1 MNRAYRSEYYAHIRY
16 ASLMYSADEMKRWF
30 LMSQFAN
37 TGAWPE
43 YSPIRY
49 ERAEL
54 NRFRI
59 HFPHT
64 KYRYSAEKTD
74 CIFA

>member
-1 MNRAYRSEYYAHIRY
+1 MKRAYRSEYYAHVRY
-16 ASLMYSADEMKRWF
+16 ASLTYGVDEMKRCF
-30 LMSQFAN
+30 LMNPFVL

-43 YSPIRY
+43 YRPIRD
-49 ERAEL
+49 ERAEI
-54 NRFRI
+54 NNFHI

-74 CIFA
+74 CILA